1 MKTRIIHGLKI
12 EKRGEL
18 GLMGRILM
26 KILAILLALLFSA
39 IIFAISGVD
48 PWYAYTLI
56 FTKSFTYSGLTEIV
70 TKLIPILL
78 CTVGLTLAFKAGVWN
93 IGAEGQLL
101 LGAIGA
107 TWIALFVDIY
117 DQLRLPLAI
126 LVGMILGASWGL
138 IPVILKIRLNVN
150 EVVSTLMMNYIAS
163 GIVDYLVYGPWK
175 GAREWG
181 FPYTDRFPEAAWL
194 PLIPGTRIHW
204 PTLLLGVLSS
214 ILVYILLSRTTLGF
228 EIKVCG
234 QGRRVADYLGIPYGS
249 RLIIAMIISGGLAG
263 LAGVG
268 EVCGVHRRLRYS
280 FSISSGY
287 GYTAIIGAWLSGL
300 NPIGS
305 ISSSFLLAFLLT
317 GRDIIQV
324 SLGLPFATSNI
335 FNGSILISILILEV
349 LGRYRIRWGR
359 WTI

>member
-1 MKTRIIHGLKI
+1 MKVKMIHGLKI
-12 EKRGEL
+12 ERREEP
-18 GLMGRILM
+18 GLPARILL
-26 KILAILLALLFSA
+26 KVLAVILSFLFSA
-39 IIFAISGVD
+39 ILFAISGID

-56 FTKSFTYSGLTEIV
+56 FVRSFTYSGLAEIT

-78 CTVGLTLAFKAGVWN
+78 CTVGLIVAFKAGIWN

-101 LGAIGA
+101 LGAVGA
-107 TWIALFVDIY
+107 TWIALFVDVY
-117 DQLRLPLAI
+117 DPLRLPLAL
-126 LVGMILGASWGL
+126 LVGMIFGASWAL
-138 IPVILKIRLNVN
+138 IPIILKVRLNVN
-150 EVVSTLMMNYIAS
+150 EIVSTLMMNYVAS

-181 FPYTDRFPEAAWL
+181 FPYTDKFPDTVWL

-204 PTLLLGVLSS
+204 PTLIFGVFSS
-214 ILVYILLSRTTLGF
+214 IMVYMLFSKTVLGF
-228 EIKVCG
+228 EMKVCG
-234 QGRRVADYLGIPYGS
+234 QGRKIADYLGMPYGS
-249 RLIIAMIISGGLAG
+249 RLMIAMVISGGLVG

-268 EVCGVHRRLRYS
+268 EVCGVHRRLRYAS
-280 FSISSGY
+280 SISSGY

-300 NPIGS
+300 NPLGS
-305 ISSSFLLAFLLT
+305 IPSAFLLAFLLT

-335 FNGSILISILILEV
+335 FNGCILLSMLVVEA
-349 LGRYRIRWGR
+349 LGRYRVRWGR